1 MDISRSIKDIIF
13 ITPAVVCGLLFA
25 SVSTVTYLT
34 LWRIKMSNE
43 FSTIKEMLET
53 IDIKINHIEDMV
65 ADNRAITIKLVKQ
78 GNQIVSF
85 LRQLEADVDDEYE
98 ISLPPTFGEFTKDKL
113 NNVIDE
119 STSTKDVQELI
130 DLYMEKNKGLK
141 ELE

>member
-1 MDISRSIKDIIF
+1 
-13 ITPAVVCGLLFA
+13 
-25 SVSTVTYLT
+25 
-34 LWRIKMSNE
+34 MSNE

-141 ELE
+141 ELEEELEENKDKITPGLHGES

>member
-1 MDISRSIKDIIF
+1 
-13 ITPAVVCGLLFA
+13 
-25 SVSTVTYLT
+25 
-34 LWRIKMSNE
+34 MSNE
-43 FSTIKEMLET
+43 FSTIKEMLED
-53 IDIKINHIEDMV
+53 IDIKINHIEDMA

-141 ELE
+141 ELEEELEENKDKITPGLHGES

>member
-1 MDISRSIKDIIF
+1 MLNRSK
-13 ITPAVVCGLLFA
+13 V
-25 SVSTVTYLT
+25 
-34 LWRIKMSNE
+34 
-43 FSTIKEMLET
+43 IKEMLEN

-141 ELE
+141 ELEEELEENKDKITPGLHGES

>member
-1 MDISRSIKDIIF
+1 MREF
-13 ITPAVVCGLLFA
+13 
-25 SVSTVTYLT
+25 
-34 LWRIKMSNE
+34 WRIKMSNE
-43 FSTIKEMLET
+43 FSTIKEMLED
-53 IDIKINHIEDMV
+53 IDIKINHIEDMA

-119 STSTKDVQELI
+119 STSIKDIQDIVNGLK
-130 DLYMEKNKGLK
+130 EKNRELK
-141 ELE
+141 ELEDELEKNKDKITPGLRGES